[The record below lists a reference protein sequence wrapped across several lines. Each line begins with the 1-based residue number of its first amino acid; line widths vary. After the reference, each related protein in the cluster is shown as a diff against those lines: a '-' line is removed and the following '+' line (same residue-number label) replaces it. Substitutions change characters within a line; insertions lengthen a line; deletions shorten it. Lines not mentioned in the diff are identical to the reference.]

1 MLSGELVNFPPLA
14 TSIAWVSREF
24 GEEFGEVPA
33 TAKVEGNWY
42 PLLVPATD
50 FRKRHTVGETL
61 QVCEMEEKL
70 ILYVLIFQSFIAF
83 ANFSVKNAIQN
94 YLFVQ

>member
-33 TAKVEGNWY
+33 TAKVEGKTNWY
-42 PLLVPATD
+42 PFYW
-50 FRKRHTVGETL
+50 FRL
-61 QVCEMEEKL
+61 QTSGKDTRLAVCEMEEKL
-70 ILYVLIFQSFIAF
+70 ILYVLIFQSFIVF
-83 ANFSVKNAIQN
+83 AN
-94 YLFVQ
+94 